1 MPDPRIASNC
11 SLAMPRRQPQAFAA
25 GLLLLVACTASGP
38 DANALNSQS
47 VALLGRQQLDSA
59 IAASTAAIAAKPDF
73 ADAYRNRGRAYR
85 GKGDVAHALQ
95 DLDRAIA
102 LAPGNAAYYN
112 DRGLT
117 YQMAQQ
123 YEQAASSYSEALTRD
138 STFVLARK
146 SRGRVEFFLGRF
158 ADAARD
164 LEAGRRVDS
173 TNAYLAIWLH
183 FINRRLGQDDA
194 KEFAAQVALT
204 DTVRWPAP
212 VAKYYLGRLTAEQL
226 MAVAAQTDSKA
237 MGDQRCAVDFYTGE
251 VLVWQ
256 HRIADAI
263 RNFER
268 TRDACPT
275 ASTEYEGAVA
285 ELRRLAPAR

>member
-1 MPDPRIASNC
+1 
-11 SLAMPRRQPQAFAA
+11 MPRRHRWAFGV
-25 GLLLLVACTASGP
+25 GLVLLAACTARVP
-38 DANALNSQS
+38 DANTLNSQS
-47 VALLGRQQLDSA
+47 VALLGRAQFDSA
-59 IAASTAAIAAKPDF
+59 IAVSAAAIAAKPDF

-85 GKGDVAHALQ
+85 GKGDVARAMQ

-102 LAPGNAAYYN
+102 LAPGNAAYHN

-117 YQMAQQ
+117 LQMAQQ
-123 YEQAASSYSEALTRD
+123 YEQAAASYTEALARD

-146 SRGRVEFFLGRF
+146 NRGRVEFFLGRF

-183 FINRRLGQDDA
+183 FINRRLRQDDA
-194 KEFAAQVALT
+194 KQLAAQIAFT

-212 VAKYYLGRLTAEQL
+212 VAKYYLGRISAEQL
-226 MAVAAQTDSKA
+226 MAAAARTDSKA
-237 MGDQRCAVDFYTGE
+237 MPDQRCAVDFYVGE
-251 VLVWQ
+251 ELVWQ
-256 HRIADAI
+256 QRIAEAL
-263 RNFER
+263 RRFEK

-275 ASTEYEGAVA
+275 ASTEYEGAVV
-285 ELRRLAPAR
+285 ELKRLAPVR